1 VAKTKE
7 KQTTENDAFE
17 PGESDADAEGNVQDL
32 SVHDLNDPNVA
43 PTFEAQDA
51 IAERPPIVVPMPA
64 HTDPENPL
72 AAAGSINMALEQHPV
87 EHSPDFG
94 ATIEQRDGVTS
105 AVDAHATET
114 REMLNVET
122 GGSGG
127 APSEDS
133 ELRATDWKKQVEAAE
148 TTEELQDVRERYNAS
163 DADYKTV
170 DDAFGKRAE
179 ALENDQRRNA
189 DEGRDVPP
197 NNANANDDQS

>member
-43 PTFEAQDA
+43 
-51 IAERPPIVVPMPA
+51 PMPA